1 MQETCVFRYGSGC
14 TDLWHPVELNTTPGW
29 NRSFLRMEWGMEMF
43 LTKNTKK
50 VTKQDDRHSSQN
62 GMEQKLTIKKRQN
75 DLAKGPGME
84 RNDFKKCP
92 TVKWFDQIC
101 RQPLL

>member
-1 MQETCVFRYGSGC
+1 
-14 TDLWHPVELNTTPGW
+14 
-29 NRSFLRMEWGMEMF
+29 MEMF
-43 LTKNTKK
+43 LTKNAKK
-50 VTKQDDRHSSQN
+50 GTKQDDHHSSQN
-62 GMEQKLTIKKRQN
+62 GMEQKLTIKKRQK

-84 RNDFKKCP
+84 RNDFKKYP